1 MKEDTLFD
9 MFLERE
15 EQSCTVIHP
24 GLAIPHILIKGEG
37 SFRLLLVRS
46 KDGINFPCVDHPVH
60 AMFVLIGTMDE
71 RNFHLRALMAIAQIA
86 HSVDFDQRWKD
97 AGGEDELRHILLLSR
112 RSREKEG

>member
-1 MKEDTLFD
+1 L
-9 MFLERE
+9 LERE

-37 SFRLLLVRS
+37 SFRILLVRARE
-46 KDGINFPCVDHPVH
+46 GINFPCVNHPVH

-97 AGGEDELRHILLLSR
+97 ARGEDELRHILLLSR